1 VTIRIAQL
9 GTWHVHAR
17 HHVEDARAHPATEPV
32 VVWDARPGAAAEF
45 GSEMALPADDDL
57 DRVLSRDDVDA
68 VVVDTATTDHPAVI
82 TAALTAGKHV
92 FSEKVLATTG
102 DDVRALVELAR
113 RQDRVLGVSLPRLS
127 DPTVL
132 TAAAL
137 VRGGAIGELTGSR
150 FRYAHHGAVGTP
162 WIPAHFFDPAQTGGG
177 ALIDLGAHPA
187 YLAMLLHGSTPATV
201 LATLQH
207 VSGRAVEDNGVF
219 VMGFPS
225 ALAVAE
231 VSMVGSYLGY
241 SFELSGTGGSIVV
254 GPRDERVLM
263 RQGPSGEWVEQP
275 LAARGADPF
284 AHWVAHVEAG
294 ASDDRHL
301 ATIIG
306 VTDVLEAGYRSHA
319 TGVAVAVRA
328 P

>member
-9 GTWHVHAR
+9 GTWHVHAK
-17 HHVEDARAHPATEPV
+17 HHVEDARAHVGTEPV
-32 VVWDARPGAAAEF
+32 VVWDARPGAAAAF
-45 GSEMALPADDDL
+45 GSAMDLPADDDL
-57 DRVLSRDDVDA
+57 TRVLARDDVDA
-68 VVVDTATTDHPAVI
+68 VVVDTATMEHPAVI
-82 TAALTAGKHV
+82 TAALAAGKHV

-113 RQDRVLGVSLPRLS
+113 RGDRVLGVSLPRLT
-127 DPTVL
+127 DPAVL

-137 VRGGAIGELTGSR
+137 VRGGAIGDLTGSR

-162 WIPAHFFDPAQTGGG
+162 WIPEHFFDPAQTGGG
-177 ALIDLGAHPA
+177 ALIDLGAHPV
-187 YLAMLLHGSTPATV
+187 YLAMLLHGATPATV

-207 VSGRAVEDNGVF
+207 VSGRAVEDNGVLVMDF
-219 VMGFPS
+219 VS

-231 VSMVGSYLGY
+231 VSMVASYLGY

-263 RQGPSGEWVEQP
+263 RQGPNGEWAEQP
-275 LAARGADPF
+275 LVDRGADPF
-284 AHWVAHVEAG
+284 SQWVARVESG
-294 ASDDRHL
+294 ASDEAHL
-301 ATIIG
+301 ATVVA
-306 VTDVLEAGYRSHA
+306 VTDVLEAGYRSDA